1 MISGGDDNLCEFL
14 LTRVDDEELARA
26 IPDLDKII
34 ATLKLEYSQEKLDQ
48 LTR

>member
-1 MISGGDDNLCEFL
+1 MISGGDEDLGEFL
-14 LTRVDDEELARA
+14 ITRVDDEELRRV

-34 ATLKLEYSQEKLDQ
+34 ATLKLEYNQSMLEQ